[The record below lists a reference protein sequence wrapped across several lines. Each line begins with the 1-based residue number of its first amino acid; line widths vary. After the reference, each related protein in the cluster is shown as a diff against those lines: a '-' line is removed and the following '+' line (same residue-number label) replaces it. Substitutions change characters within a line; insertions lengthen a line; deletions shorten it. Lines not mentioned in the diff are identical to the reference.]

1 MPTPSKGYWLD
12 GKRLPSVT
20 TVLSRFKES
29 GGLIHWAW
37 NLGIEGKDYRDVKQA
52 AADAGTCAH
61 EMVECFIRGRE
72 FPAWGYSPEVLAP
85 AEVAFGAFKRWAEQ
99 SNLKPEK
106 TELALISRRF
116 RFGGT
121 LDAVTLAGCLHLLDW
136 KTSNSVY
143 SDYLL
148 QLAAYG
154 HLWNE
159 NFPDLPVRGY
169 ELVRFSKVEGDFG
182 HYSFTSLNRELA
194 EFLLLRKAY
203 ELDQVIRQRV
213 K

>member
-1 MPTPSKGYWLD
+1 MPTPLRGYWLD
-12 GKRLPSVT
+12 GKRVPSVT

-37 NLGIEGKDYRDVKQA
+37 TLGRDGQDYRDVKQQ

-61 EMVECFIRGRE
+61 DMVECAIRQRSFNE
-72 FPAWGYSPEVLAP
+72 SAYPVEILQPAR
-85 AEVAFGAFKRWAEQ
+85 VAFGAFQRWAEQ
-99 SNLKPEK
+99 SNLKPHR
-106 TELALISRRF
+106 TEVALISRRF

-121 LDAVTLAGCLHLLDW
+121 IDAVTLAGLLHLLDW

-143 SDYLL
+143 PDYLL

-154 HLWNE
+154 LLWNE
-159 NFPDLPVRGY
+159 NNPDEPVCGY
-169 ELVRFSKVEGDFG
+169 ELVRFSKAEGDFA
-182 HYSFTSLNRELA
+182 HYSFTSLTKELT

-203 ELDQVIRQRV
+203 EIDSLVKQRV
-213 K
+213 R

>member
-1 MPTPSKGYWLD
+1 MPTPRKGYWLD

-37 NLGIEGKDYRDVKQA
+37 TLGTEGKDYRDVKQA

-61 EMVECFIRGRE
+61 DMVECFIRGRE
-72 FPAWGYSPEVLAP
+72 FNPEPYPLEILTV
-85 AEVAFGAFKRWAEQ
+85 AENSFGAFRRWAEQ
-99 SNLKPEK
+99 SHLKPAK
-106 TELALISRRF
+106 TEIGLMSKRF

-121 LDAVTLAGCLHLLDW
+121 LDAVTLGDDLHLLDW

-143 SDYLL
+143 SDYLM

-154 HLWNE
+154 ALWNE
-159 NFPDLPVRGY
+159 NFPDNPVRGY
-169 ELVRFSKVEGDFG
+169 DLVRFSKLEGDFA
-182 HYSFTSLNRELA
+182 HYSFVSLKDELT

-203 ELDQVIRQRV
+203 ELDARLKKRV
-213 K
+213 